1 MRFVV
6 WLCLCVFVL
15 LPSSSIAQRLY
26 SGEPDLRGIWQ
37 VQTTADWNIEGHAGE
52 KGVAASK
59 SIIVDPPNGKIPYQP
74 WALAKRQENFKN
86 RKTADPQNRCFQTGV
101 PRATYLPSPLQIFQS
116 AGNVALVYQD
126 AHTFRIVYLDG
137 RPHFDRVDWWMG
149 DSRGH
154 WEGETLVVDVVD
166 LGGDTWFDK
175 AGNFHSDA
183 MHVTELYRL
192 VNPDTLQYEATIE
205 DSKVFTRPWKIRLR
219 LARHKEPGFR
229 ILEDEC
235 EEDAQGVFRHVR

>member
-1 MRFVV
+1 MKFVMS
-6 WLCLCVFVL
+6 LCLCLPVL
-15 LPSSSIAQRLY
+15 LPTPSMAQRLS

-59 SIIVDPPNGKIPYQP
+59 SIIVDPPNGKIPYQQ
-74 WALAKRQENFKN
+74 WALAKRQDNFKN
-86 RKTADPQNRCFQTGV
+86 RKTADPQTRCFQTGV
-101 PRATYLPSPLQIFQS
+101 PRATYLPSPLQIVQS
-116 AGNVALVYQD
+116 AGNFALVYQD

-183 MHVTELYRL
+183 MHVTERYRL
-192 VNPDTLQYEATIE
+192 LNPDALQYEATIE
-205 DSKVFTRPWKIRLR
+205 DSKVFTRPWTIRLT

-229 ILEDEC
+229 IIEDEC
-235 EEDAQGVFRHVR
+235 EEDAQGAFRHVR